1 MFTVE
6 SFLTSIV
13 PYVYVL
19 IVEPVFIS
27 RSYEYLPNK
36 ALVWVAVIASVI
48 TPRLVKV
55 MPDELVSVSATSL
68 LIAFLI
74 SIVAVHPVK
83 LIGVPD
89 SVAVIVPGVQVSPCQ
104 IS

>member
-1 MFTVE
+1 M

-13 PYVYVL
+13 PYVYVR
-19 IVEPVFIS
+19 IAAPFVIS
-27 RSYEYLPNK
+27 KSYEYRPNSV
-36 ALVWVAVIASVI
+36 LVCVDVMDRVI

-55 MPDELVSVSATSL
+55 IPAAGVLVSVSATSL

-89 SVAVIVPGVQVSPCQ
+89 IVAVIVPGLQVSP
-104 IS
+104 

>member
-1 MFTVE
+1 
-6 SFLTSIV
+6 
-13 PYVYVL
+13 
-19 IVEPVFIS
+19 
-27 RSYEYLPNK
+27 
-36 ALVWVAVIASVI
+36 VAVIASVI
-48 TPRLVKV
+48 TPRLVKL
-55 MPDELVSVSATSL
+55 MPADGVLVRVKATSL

-89 SVAVIVPGVQVSPCQ
+89 SVAVIVPGVHVSPCQ